1 MNKEFEARYSR
12 LYSLI
17 FAAVFVVLTAL
28 NVYMNLSGR
37 ATPYVTVLLALMAAV
52 VICYFALTVSKR
64 GIAVEVT
71 DEKIVFYKR
80 AVESFPIDGIK
91 SAYVNEG
98 FGSFDVRIE
107 LYNGERHGVS
117 CFVKDARSKKSELAK
132 LLIAKG
138 IDTENYYEGRV

>member
-12 LYSLI
+12 LHSLI
-17 FAAVFVVLTAL
+17 FAAAFVLLTAL

-64 GIAVEVT
+64 GVAVEVT

-80 AVESFPIDGIK
+80 TPESYPIDGIR

>member
-17 FAAVFVVLTAL
+17 FAAAFVLLTAL

-80 AVESFPIDGIK
+80 DVESFPIDEIK

-107 LYNGERHGVS
+107 LYNGEIHGVS

-138 IDTENYYEGRV
+138 IDTENYYESRV